1 MDEWTG
7 NQVFNT
13 HTYIQYLF
21 IQVTST
27 LIINSLKRAAPVIT
41 SVQRFWGGVDDDD
54 DLDDNS
60 INRINRVNT
69 RLQGLIK

>member
-1 MDEWTG
+1 M
-7 NQVFNT
+7 
-13 HTYIQYLF
+13 
-21 IQVTST
+21 
-27 LIINSLKRAAPVIT
+27 KRAAPVIT